1 MASGDTESLKQVA
14 SALAAV
20 VSFNLQILPETI
32 MSGLVLL
39 AIVLS
44 SGPVLAL
51 AGGVA
56 ASQLL
61 AKTVGTLLM
70 RFAPDSAEPMSS
82 MNQCIQGFVG
92 KSWDRLLR
100 GAAAPDQLWHPL
112 APSQYQA
119 TVGFLAGFGYAL
131 QQIYK
136 DEIDAGVL
144 PKSMM
149 VTVGI
154 MAALFMILTLLFRIG
169 SGCETVLGAFG
180 GLAMGLLLGY
190 LGTVALAYATN
201 RRQTNIWGT
210 PLLRD
215 RINNGSAVYICGV

>member
-1 MASGDTESLKQVA
+1 MAIFNDYIAA
-14 SALAAV
+14 SIK
-20 VSFNLQILPETI
+20 FNLQILPETI
-32 MSGLVLL
+32 MTGLILL

-56 ASQLL
+56 GVQLL
-61 AKTVGTLLM
+61 AKTAGTLLM
-70 RFAPDSAEPMSS
+70 RFAPDSAKPLSS
-82 MNQCIQGFVG
+82 MDPCTQGFVG

-100 GAAAPDQLWHPL
+100 GVAAPEQLWHPL

-119 TVGFLAGFGYAL
+119 TVGFMAGFGYAL

-149 VTVGI
+149 ITVGI
-154 MAALFMILTLLFRIG
+154 IAALLMILTLLFRIG
-169 SGCETVLGAFG
+169 TGCETIIGALGG
-180 GLAMGLLLGY
+180 IGLGLALGY
-190 LGTVALAYATN
+190 LGTIALAYATN
-201 RRQTNIWGT
+201 RRLTNIWGT

-215 RINNGSAVYICGV
+215 RINNGSAVYICGVE